1 MKINRTFTMDLST
14 IEMLKGKSNKS
25 KIVNLAV
32 RKYMNN
38 EDSFSLDDI
47 TTRQL
52 MACLQQR
59 DDCVQHVKVI
69 LWDQLTSS

>member
-32 RKYMNN
+32 RRYMNH
-38 EDSFSLDDI
+38 EDEFLPADI
-47 TTRQL
+47 PTRQL
-52 MACLQQR
+52 MAILHAR
-59 DDCVQHVKVI
+59 DDCSELLKLQLHH
-69 LWDQLTSS
+69 LLTSS